1 MQALPTLSAL
11 ALLTL
16 APSILAAQQVERY
29 TLEGDDIA
37 IYNLAGALTVEPGTG
52 SVSVELV
59 RGGRDA
65 ARLRVERGEL
75 WDRETLR
82 VVYPSQSVAYAGL
95 EDGSSTTLKV
105 RDDGT
110 FGDGGERHHHDHD
123 YDDDDDRPRGRTVRI
138 SRDRGDFRAHADLK
152 VRVPM
157 GSRVE
162 FHLAVGRV
170 SIANVNG
177 DIQVDSH
184 SAPVTVTGPKGSFG
198 VDVGSGDVRVSGAEG
213 TLSVDTGSGS
223 VQVTG
228 FRGDELS
235 VDTGSGQVSG
245 SELSA
250 RSINVD
256 TGSGDIE
263 LTAVTCPELALET
276 GSGSISTDLRGPVRD
291 LSLETGSGDISV
303 RAPATLA
310 GEVEIETASGEIE
323 TDFPI
328 QVTRHARDHVVGRIG
343 DGVGRVAI
351 ETGSGN
357 VRLLKAA
364 N

>member
-1 MQALPTLSAL
+1 MQAFPILAAL
-11 ALLTL
+11 ALL
-16 APSILAAQQVERY
+16 PSLLAAQQIERY

-75 WDRETLR
+75 RDRETLR
-82 VVYPSQSVAYAGL
+82 VVYPSQEVAYAGL

-110 FGDGGERHHHDHD
+110 FGDGGDRHDHD

-138 SRDRGDFRAHADLK
+138 SRDRGDLRAHADMK
-152 VRVPM
+152 VRVPV
-157 GSRVE
+157 GSIVE

-177 DIQVDSH
+177 EIMVDSH
-184 SAPVTVTGPKGSFG
+184 SAPVTITAPKGSFA

-223 VQVTG
+223 VEVTG

-276 GSGSISTDLRGPVRD
+276 GSGSISTDVRGPVRD

-351 ETGSGN
+351 ETGSGD
-357 VRLLKAA
+357 VRLLRSA

>member
-1 MQALPTLSAL
+1 MQALPALAL

-16 APSILAAQQVERY
+16 SPSLLPAQKVERY

-37 IYNLAGALTVEPGTG
+37 IYNLAGALTVEAGTG
-52 SVSVELV
+52 SVTVELM

-75 WDRETLR
+75 RDRETLR
-82 VVYPSQSVAYAGL
+82 VVYPSQDVAYAGL

-110 FGDGGERHHHDHD
+110 FGNGGDRHDHD
-123 YDDDDDRPRGRTVRI
+123 YDDDDDDRPSGRTVRI
-138 SRDRGDFRAHADLK
+138 SRGRGDLQAHADMK
-152 VRVPM
+152 VRVPV
-157 GSRVE
+157 GSRVA

-170 SIANVNG
+170 SIANVYG
-177 DIQVDSH
+177 EIMVDSH
-184 SAPVTVTGPKGSFG
+184 SAPVTVTAPRGSYS
-198 VDVGSGDVRVSGAEG
+198 VDVGSGDVQVSGAEG
-213 TLSVDTGSGS
+213 TLRVDTGSGS
-223 VQVTG
+223 VTVTG

-245 SELSA
+245 SQLTA

-263 LTAVTCPELALET
+263 LSAVTCPELALET

-351 ETGSGN
+351 ETGSGD
-357 VRLLKAA
+357 VRLLKSA

>member
-1 MQALPTLSAL
+1 MQALQAL

-16 APSILAAQQVERY
+16 APSLLAAQQVERY
-29 TLEGDDIA
+29 TLQGDDVA

-52 SVSVELV
+52 SVTVELA

-75 WDRETLR
+75 RDRETLR
-82 VVYPSQSVAYAGL
+82 VVYPSQDVAYAGL

-110 FGDGGERHHHDHD
+110 FGDGGDRHDHD
-123 YDDDDDRPRGRTVRI
+123 YDDDDERPTGRTVRI
-138 SRDRGDFRAHADLK
+138 SRGRGDLQAHADMK
-152 VRVPM
+152 VRVPV
-157 GSRVE
+157 GSTVA

-170 SIANVNG
+170 SIANVYG
-177 DIQVDSH
+177 EIMVDSH
-184 SAPVTVTGPKGSFG
+184 SAPVTVTAPRGSYS
-198 VDVGSGDVRVSGAEG
+198 VDVGSGDVQVSGAEG

-223 VQVTG
+223 VTVTG

-245 SELSA
+245 SQLTA

-263 LTAVTCPELALET
+263 LSAVTCPELALET

-343 DGVGRVAI
+343 NGVGRVAI
-351 ETGSGN
+351 ETGSGD
-357 VRLLKAA
+357 VRLLKSA

>member
-1 MQALPTLSAL
+1 MQALPTLAAL

-29 TLEGDDIA
+29 TLEGDNLA

-75 WDRETLR
+75 RDRETLR
-82 VVYPSQSVAYAGL
+82 VIYPSQEVAYADL
-95 EDGSSTTLKV
+95 EADASTTLKV

-110 FGDGGERHHHDHD
+110 FDDGGEHHD
-123 YDDDDDRPRGRTVRI
+123 DDDDDRPGGRTVRI
-138 SRDRGDFRAHADLK
+138 SRDRGGLRAHADMK
-152 VRVPM
+152 VRVPV

-177 DIQVDSH
+177 DILVDSH
-184 SAPVTVTGPKGSFG
+184 FAPVTITAPKGSFG
-198 VDVGSGDVRVSGAEG
+198 VDVGLGDVRVSGAEG

-223 VQVTG
+223 VTVTG
-228 FRGDELS
+228 FRGDKLS
-235 VDTGSGQVSG
+235 LDTGSGQVSG
-245 SELSA
+245 SQLSA

-291 LSLETGSGDISV
+291 LSLETGSGNISV

-328 QVTRHARDHVVGRIG
+328 RVTRHARDHVVGRIG

-357 VRLLKAA
+357 VRLLRSA